1 MTPERVRG
9 GPLPAEHRGGRHH
22 AQAGRRQPQ
31 VSLPGYHD
39 QYLHRCNPPLLS
51 PTKSQASCRKP
62 AESTRNNSFNG
73 ENPIKMIDE
82 D

>member
-31 VSLPGYHD
+31 VSALVRMINIYTDATLLFSALP
-39 QYLHRCNPPLLS
+39 NPKPVVGNLLKVQGTILLMGKIRS
-51 PTKSQASCRKP
+51 K
-62 AESTRNNSFNG
+62 
-73 ENPIKMIDE
+73 
-82 D
+82 

>member
-31 VSLPGYHD
+31 VSALVIMINIYTDATLFSAPP
-39 QYLHRCNPPLLS
+39 NP
-51 PTKSQASCRKP
+51 KP
-62 AESTRNNSFNG
+62 AVGNLLKVQGTILLMGKIRS
-73 ENPIKMIDE
+73 K
-82 D
+82 

>member
-1 MTPERVRG
+1 MIPERVRS

-31 VSLPGYHD
+31 VSRRVHDD
-39 QYLHRCNPPLLS
+39 QYPHRRNPPLLS